1 MWLVSHLLSILGF
14 LLALALIARILRERR
29 PPGSTLGWL
38 VTIVMAPYVGVPLYL
53 FFGGRKTRRLAA
65 RKKNLQLTAPTS
77 SVRQNESAVQRVLRE
92 AGMPDMTSGNRIELL
107 ATGEASFLALT
118 DLIRTA
124 QESIQIATFILSN
137 DDTGRS
143 VLEELEKKATE
154 GVRVQLLLD
163 GLYAMRSSRPGRRAL
178 KKSGGEICYFMPIL
192 HLPFR
197 GHSNLRNHR
206 KIVVVDG
213 RRGMIGGMNITQQDM
228 GSTPFTGRW
237 RDLSIRVEGKVVE
250 QIAALFRTDWD
261 FALGRNV
268 EPQMLPRVSWETQD
282 SSIQMVASGPD
293 VPGDA
298 FYDALL
304 TALFEAKKRIWIA
317 TPYFVP
323 DETLARALVLAAKRG
338 VDVRILVPAR
348 SNHWVADLVA
358 ASYMRQVR
366 DAGGRLC
373 LYRGGMMHAKVSIID
388 NQVATV
394 GSANMDIRSLF
405 LNYEIALFLYS
416 QPDIAC
422 LANWYESVLA
432 ECDSKFPVP
441 TAARTLAEDLAR
453 LFAPIT

>member
-14 LLALALIARILRERR
+14 VLALVLIARILRERR

-53 FFGGRKTRRLAA
+53 YFGGRKTRRLAS
-65 RKKNLQLTAPTS
+65 RKKNLQLTAPTTS
-77 SVRQNESAVQRVLRE
+77 AGEDETAVQRVLRV
-92 AGMPDMTSGNRIELL
+92 AGMPGATSGNRIELL
-107 ATGEASFLALT
+107 ATGEASFSALI

-137 DDTGRS
+137 DDTGCL
-143 VLEELEKKATE
+143 VLDELEKKAAG
-154 GVRVQLLLD
+154 GVHVQLLLD
-163 GLYAMRSSRPGRRAL
+163 GLFAIRTSHAGRHAL
-178 KKSGGEICYFMPIL
+178 KKAGGEICYFMPIL

-213 RRGMIGGMNITQQDM
+213 QRGMIGGMNITQQDM

-237 RDLSIRVEGKVVE
+237 RDLSIRVEGMVME
-250 QIAALFRTDWD
+250 QVAALFLADWN
-261 FALGRNV
+261 FAMGRNV
-268 EPQMLPRVSWETQD
+268 ELQRLPRVSQESRE

-298 FYDALL
+298 FYDGLL
-304 TALFEAKKRIWIA
+304 TALFEAKERIWIA

-323 DETLARALVLAAKRG
+323 DETLACALVLAAKRG

-348 SNHWVADLVA
+348 SNHRVADLVA

-388 NQVATV
+388 SQLATV

-416 QPDIAC
+416 RQDIDR
-422 LANWYESVLA
+422 LSNWYESVLA
-432 ECDSKFPVP
+432 ECDSKFPAP
-441 TAARTLAEDLAR
+441 TAVRTLAEDVGR
-453 LFAPIT
+453 LLAPIA